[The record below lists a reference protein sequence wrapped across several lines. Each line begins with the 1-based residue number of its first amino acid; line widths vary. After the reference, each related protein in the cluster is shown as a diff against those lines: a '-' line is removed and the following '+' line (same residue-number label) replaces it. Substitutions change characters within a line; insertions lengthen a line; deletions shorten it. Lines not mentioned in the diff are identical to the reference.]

1 MKSDAD
7 MRKVI
12 SEELSN
18 HDSKETNKTKLA
30 LKKALLKKFNVEHE
44 KELNML
50 RMKMDVSIKYHK
62 IDLFMEMF

>member
-12 SEELSN
+12 SEELSY